1 MNTGQIITLVLI
13 IWIAIPLLA
22 AFLSRR
28 KKRDTN
34 FWVFSSFILPP
45 LVLVLLFLPKQNT
58 APTRRFGEDKES
70 DDSFFP
76 NRD

>member
-1 MNTGQIITLVLI
+1 MNTGQIITVALI
-13 IWIAIPLLA
+13 IWITIPLLA
-22 AFLSRR
+22 AYLSKR

-34 FWVFSSFILPP
+34 FWVFSSIVFPP
-45 LVLVLLFLPKQNT
+45 LVLLLLFLPKQDKE
-58 APTRRFGEDKES
+58 PTRRFGEDRES